1 MDVDGGAAVGLL
13 GRSVGNSGSVNDESG
28 VRVAV
33 PSITVWHPASA
44 AAAASIAAA
53 LSRVLIGFQP
63 NQLWRRTRVLGHAG
77 FMRTPGNLDAQIHE
91 THTGLV
97 VLLGERAYKAKK
109 AVKTDF
115 LDFSTV
121 AQRSRALHHEVT
133 LNRRLAPQSYLG
145 VGEFTMPGGSQAEP
159 VIVMRRYP
167 DSARLTTLVAQGKPL
182 AGELREIAGTLAVF
196 HRDARRGPEIDTQ
209 GSPAAVWERWDQN
222 LTELRR
228 HADVVFAGADLDEIG
243 GLAQRFLA
251 GRSALMAQRIAQ
263 GRIVDGHADLL
274 TDDIFC
280 MPEGPAMLDCLEFDD
295 RLRYVDGV
303 DDAAFLAMDLEFHAH
318 ADLGDEF
325 LREYLARAADPA
337 PRSLQNFYIA
347 YRAVV
352 RAKVDCVRVE
362 QGHPEA
368 ADDARRHLRLAGD
381 RLRDG
386 AVGLAIVGG
395 GPGSGKTTVSRALAE
410 VLGAQVIS
418 TDDVRRE
425 LRDAGVIGGAVGAL
439 DSGLYAPESVARVY
453 DEVLRRAETAVTG
466 GCPVVLDG
474 TWRDEAATGRARRL
488 AAGTATPL
496 VEFTCVLPVE
506 QAEARIRARTET
518 TSDATPQIAAALAER
533 TAVAGRHPLDTGR
546 PAAESVAEA
555 QRIYRKV
562 VSAFTRG

>member
-1 MDVDGGAAVGLL
+1 MG
-13 GRSVGNSGSVNDESG
+13 
-28 VRVAV
+28 
-33 PSITVWHPASA
+33 
-44 AAAASIAAA
+44 
-53 LSRVLIGFQP
+53 
-63 NQLWRRTRVLGHAG
+63 
-77 FMRTPGNLDAQIHE
+77 TPGNLDAQIHE

-121 AQRSRALHHEVT
+121 EQRARALHHEVT

-145 VGEFTMPGGSQAEP
+145 VGEFAMPGGSQPEP

-167 DSARLTTLVAQGKPL
+167 DSARLTSLVAQGKPL
-182 AGELREIAGTLAVF
+182 TDELREIAGRLADF
-196 HRDARRGPEIDTQ
+196 HRDARRGPDIDAQ
-209 GSPAAVWERWDQN
+209 GRPEAVWERWAQN
-222 LTELRR
+222 LTELGR
-228 HADVVFAGADLDEIG
+228 HADVVFERTDLDEIHA
-243 GLAQRFLA
+243 LAQRFLA
-251 GRSALMAQRIAQ
+251 GRSVLMAQRIAQ

-280 MPEGPAMLDCLEFDD
+280 MPDGPAMLDCLEFDD
-295 RLRYVDGV
+295 LLRYVDGV
-303 DDAAFLAMDLEFHAH
+303 DDAAFLAMDLEFHGRG
-318 ADLGDEF
+318 DLGDEF
-325 LREYLARAADPA
+325 LREYVARAADPA

-368 ADDARRHLRLAGD
+368 ADDARRHLHLAAD

-386 AVGLAIVGG
+386 AVRLVIVGG

-425 LRDAGVIGGAVGAL
+425 LRDAGVISGAVGAL

-453 DEVLRRAETAVTG
+453 DEVLRRAEAAVTG
-466 GCPVVLDG
+466 GCSVILDG
-474 TWRDEAATGRARRL
+474 TWRDEEATGRARRL
-488 AAGTATPL
+488 AESTETPL
-496 VEFTCVLPVE
+496 TEFTCVLPVE
-506 QAEARIRARTET
+506 EAGARIRARTQT
-518 TSDATPQIAAALAER
+518 TSDATPQIAEALAGR
-533 TAVAGRHPLDTGR
+533 TGVAGRHPLDTGR
-546 PAAESVAEA
+546 PLAESVAEA
-555 QRIYRKV
+555 QRICRKV
-562 VSAFTRG
+562 ISPFTRG